1 MIETTDP
8 RYGTVYRDVIG
19 HSVTG
24 EAIGIEH
31 YSRMIPLTMSIEERL
46 DLLEDAYREKQHL
59 LGMREVADRLGL
71 TAKADLDG
79 YYWRQV
85 RAAFRERA
93 DAGDLLACYI
103 MQDIVLELFAVIMY
117 EAVIPGSTPFA
128 AQMVKGI
135 AGEERTHLA
144 HGIKA
149 VKKAYEQDPEA
160 VRERVAYANERVA
173 RVLSAWTRPEQCGI
187 SCGVCVD
194 KCAKHDLPLI
204 EIDLASVHARFM
216 DDYGRSLREIGFPPA
231 DVTRLLAQLAA

>member
-31 YSRMIPLTMSIEERL
+31 YSRMIPLTQSIEERL

-59 LGMREVADRLGL
+59 LGMREVADKLGL
-71 TAKADLDG
+71 TAKTDLDG
-79 YYWRQV
+79 YYWRRV

-93 DAGDLLACYI
+93 EAGDLLGCYV
-103 MQDIVLELFAVIMY
+103 MQDIVLETFAVIMY

-128 AQMVKGI
+128 AQMVRGI

-144 HGIKA
+144 HGIRALKT
-149 VKKAYEQDPEA
+149 AYEEDPEG
-160 VRERVAYANERVA
+160 VRERVAFANERVA
-173 RVLSAWTRPEQCGI
+173 RVLSEWTRPDQCGI
-187 SCGVCVD
+187 SCGVCVNT
-194 KCAKHDLPLI
+194 CAKHDLPLI
-204 EIDLASVHARFM
+204 EVDLASVHARFL
-216 DDYGRSLREIGFPPA
+216 DDYGRALREIGLPAA
-231 DVTRLLAQLAA
+231 DVTRWLSQLAV